1 MTAEN
6 TVRLEPEDARRLA
19 DALIRRRIE
28 LGYRSARALAAA
40 IGMDARTIT
49 GLEGARQANVSRNTL
64 AALELALKWDPGY
77 VNLLIESGR
86 GSRRFP
92 HEQEI
97 YLTSAQASD
106 EEIRVARAVA
116 QAAFD
121 STLASL
127 RAQEP
132 SQ

>member
-6 TVRLEPEDARRLA
+6 TIRMEPEDARRLA

-49 GLEGARQANVSRNTL
+49 GLEGARQLNVSRNTL
-64 AALELALKWDPGY
+64 ATLELALKWDPGY
-77 VNLLIESGR
+77 VNALLTAVQGNR
-86 GSRRFP
+86 NFP
-92 HEQEI
+92 HQQQI
-97 YLTSAQASD
+97 YLNAVEASD

-132 SQ
+132 AQ